1 MARCYSYF
9 LNKSFPVK
17 AWSVLQSNW
26 FQTRNLFP
34 PESHLCG
41 SQGHDG
47 EQGAESLYSI
57 YQNRLTQNIY
67 HAQQKLIS

>member
-1 MARCYSYF
+1 MARCCSYF
-9 LNKSFPVK
+9 LNKSFSLK

-26 FQTRNLFP
+26 FLTRDLFP

-57 YQNRLTQNIY
+57 YSEYLSRT
-67 HAQQKLIS
+67 AKE